1 MPSPPRKLLDLD
13 EVAEHLGVSTQHVR
27 NLINAKQLRAVNV
40 GVGAKRYRL
49 KVTESELSRFLS
61 RNTVN

>member
-1 MPSPPRKLLDLD
+1 MPSPPRRLLDLD

-40 GVGAKRYRL
+40 GVGTKRYRL